1 MASHT
6 WLSAEPAQHHW
17 KPLTNR
23 CASGRTSITWHWITC
38 VHKASWRTTKHLW
51 YANTN
56 AYMQSHKV
64 QWIHTWIQ
72 LSSQELYTLQHM
84 SKESLLVIPLPGVQR
99 LLHSVARA
107 VGDICL
113 LTPLKS
119 AQENYVMQ
127 LMPPTYSVVCHDTTT
142 SPLQQFSKGLHDLL
156 NCFQVLRVARQWDV
170 RSSSLTRRIAAIL
183 LTGLSQPH
191 PIQ

>member
-1 MASHT
+1 MKYCRCILFYKCPSVFIKS
-6 WLSAEPAQHHW
+6 SATYIVPTCCQIIKIFAQRHY

-23 CASGRTSITWHWITC
+23 CASGRTSITWRWVTC
-38 VHKASWRTTKHLW
+38 VHKARWRTTKHLW

-113 LTPLKS
+113 LTPWKVPKKIMLCNS
-119 AQENYVMQ
+119 C
-127 LMPPTYSVVCHDTTT
+127 LPPTV
-142 SPLQQFSKGLHDLL
+142 
-156 NCFQVLRVARQWDV
+156 
-170 RSSSLTRRIAAIL
+170 
-183 LTGLSQPH
+183 
-191 PIQ
+191 